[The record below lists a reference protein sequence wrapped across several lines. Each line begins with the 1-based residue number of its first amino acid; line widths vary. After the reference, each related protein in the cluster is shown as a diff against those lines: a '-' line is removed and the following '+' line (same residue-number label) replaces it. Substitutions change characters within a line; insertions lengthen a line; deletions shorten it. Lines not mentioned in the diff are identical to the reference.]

1 MDDLKLDVF
10 IENFSKLINST
21 LLILEKQKKI
31 LLQYILK
38 ISDYPSANLSMDS
51 SNELIE
57 FLSRLKEKIVLVD
70 GNISKAHDFI
80 NKLKNL
86 NNTENLDIF
95 FDEYINIS
103 SNISNCIIDIEDF
116 FINYMNFIN
125 LNFDAQISPE
135 LKSINVID
143 EPIVDLDHNNESSIE
158 DVNSPNSDL
167 PDNNPVENTLILS
180 GSKDSSLIENTLI
193 ISETQG
199 KVVLPYTIDSL
210 NVILKEN
217 PKYQNINEVIENEFV
232 IPYANFKNP
241 IFSRF
246 KEAFKLVKYK
256 EHGSIK
262 DAFDLGMEL
271 LLNYNLHPAIISA
284 CKNIDE
290 LDIYLDYLENNE
302 TDKFD
307 CFDIK
312 FEIPLSIKK

>member
-1 MDDLKLDVF
+1 MD
-10 IENFSKLINST
+10 NFLTLLNSNI
-21 LLILEKQKKI
+21 LILEKQKKI

-38 ISDYPSANLSMDS
+38 ISDAPSTNLSMEA
-51 SNELIE
+51 SNQLIE
-57 FLSRLKEKIVLVD
+57 FLSALKEKILLVD
-70 GNISKAHDFI
+70 KNISMANDYF
-80 NKLKNL
+80 NKLKKLDTIENL
-86 NNTENLDIF
+86 NNIF
-95 FDEYINIS
+95 EEYVDIS
-103 SNISNCIIDIEDF
+103 SSISNCIINIENF
-116 FINYMNFIN
+116 LINSMRFIS
-125 LNFDAQISPE
+125 LNFGVPVSPEEKDLNVLDEQISILDDTKP
-135 LKSINVID
+135 ID
-143 EPIVDLDHNNESSIE
+143 IKESNSQTPSDTQNNDL
-158 DVNSPNSDL
+158 L
-167 PDNNPVENTLILS
+167 ENTLV
-180 GSKDSSLIENTLI
+180 

-199 KVVLPYTIDSL
+199 KVILPYTIDNL
-210 NVILKEN
+210 NLILKEN
-217 PKYQNINEVIENEFV
+217 TKYKNINEIIEDEFV
-232 IPYANFKNP
+232 IPYTNFKNP

-246 KEAFKLVKYK
+246 KEAFKLIRYK